1 MQWLNT
7 FANEIV
13 MNNGMGMDIML
24 GMLTLMVYF
33 VCSTSMLFF
42 FIDTASEDGF
52 WKPEY
57 RGKSHGFVGCRFVS
71 VPAMDCLNRYCIL
84 LVFMEL

>member
-42 FIDTASEDGF
+42 PLTRRQRMGF
-52 WKPEY
+52 
-57 RGKSHGFVGCRFVS
+57 GNLNIVGSLMVS
-71 VPAMDCLNRYCIL
+71 
-84 LVFMEL
+84 